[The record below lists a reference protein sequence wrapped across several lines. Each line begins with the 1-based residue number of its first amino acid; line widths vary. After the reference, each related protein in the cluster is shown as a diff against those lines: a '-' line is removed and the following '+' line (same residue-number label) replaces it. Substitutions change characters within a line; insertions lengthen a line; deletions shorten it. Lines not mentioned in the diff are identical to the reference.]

1 MSTQNAPQEIV
12 ERALASSS
20 SLGCV
25 VIARSRSVA
34 NLRWARNTL
43 TTNGETVADSVSV
56 IALVA
61 VEGGVAAGSV
71 TASSPTL
78 DSVPGLVR
86 AAEAAAV
93 AAGPAE
99 DAAELATGLEA
110 SSDWALAPAVSTS
123 SAFTELAPALGEVF
137 GAARADGIEHF
148 GYAEESAETVYL
160 GTSTGTRLRF
170 TGTEGR
176 LELTAKSHERTRS
189 AWAGRAGRS
198 LAGLDPLGADAELRR
213 GLDWQARRV
222 DVEPGRHPA
231 LLTPS
236 AVADLVVDL
245 YWSSIGRSA
254 HEGRS
259 VWSKAGGGTRIGEL
273 VVDPRVQ
280 LYSDPALAGL
290 EATPF
295 VTAVGSSAAGSV
307 FDNGLPTGRVDW
319 LRDGVLTGLITTRH
333 TAAEAGLEFNPGVE
347 NLRLDVDGA
356 QGGLDDLIARTQNGL
371 LVTCLWYNRVVDPQT
386 LLLTGLTRDGVY
398 VVENGEVVGAATNF
412 RFNDSPV
419 GVLGRIE
426 DAGSTTPTL
435 AREMGD
441 YFNRAAMPP
450 LLVRDFNFSTVS
462 QAS

>member
-1 MSTQNAPQEIV
+1 MSTQTTPQEIV
-12 ERALASSS
+12 ERALASST

-61 VEGGVAAGSV
+61 VDGGVAAGSV
-71 TASSPTL
+71 TASAPTL
-78 DSVPGLVR
+78 ESVADLVR

-93 AAGPAE
+93 QAGPAE
-99 DAAELATGLEA
+99 DAADLADGIAA
-110 SSDWALAPAVSTS
+110 SPDWSAPPAVSTS
-123 SAFTELAPALGEVF
+123 ASFTVVAPALGEVF

-148 GYAEESAETVYL
+148 GYAEESAVTTYL
-160 GTSTGTRLRF
+160 GTSSGTRLRF

-176 LELTAKSHERTRS
+176 LELTAKSHERSRS
-189 AWAGRAGRS
+189 AWAGRAGRT
-198 LAGLDPLGADAELRR
+198 LAGLDPHGADAELRR
-213 GLDWQARRV
+213 GLEWQGRRL
-222 DVEPGRHPA
+222 DVAPGRHPA

-236 AVADLVVDL
+236 AVADLVIDL
-245 YWSSIGRSA
+245 YWSSVGRSA
-254 HEGRS
+254 AEGRS

-273 VVDPRVQ
+273 VADPRVH
-280 LYSDPALAGL
+280 LFSDPSLPGL
-290 EATPF
+290 EATSF

-307 FDNGLPTGRVDW
+307 FDNGLPTARVDW
-319 LRDGVLTGLITTRH
+319 LRDGVLSNLITTRH
-333 TAAEAGLEFNPGVE
+333 TAAEAGLEFRPGVE
-347 NLRLDVDGA
+347 NLQLDVAGA
-356 QGGLDDLIARTQNGL
+356 HGDLDDLVARTDDGL

-398 VVENGEVVGAATNF
+398 VVKGGEVVGAATNF

-419 GVLGRIE
+419 GILGRIE
-426 DAGSTTPTL
+426 DAGITTPTL

-450 LLVRDFNFSTVS
+450 LLVKDFNFSTVS

>member
-1 MSTQNAPQEIV
+1 MTTPQEIV
-12 ERALASSS
+12 ERALEASS

-71 TASSPTL
+71 TASAPTAE
-78 DSVPGLVR
+78 SVVELVR
-86 AAEAAAV
+86 AAEAAALESG
-93 AAGPAE
+93 AAE
-99 DAAELATGLEA
+99 DARDLPAEIPT
-110 SSDWALAPAVSTS
+110 SPDWSDVPRLVTS
-123 SAFTELAPALGEVF
+123 SAFVDVAPALGDVF
-137 GAARADGIEHF
+137 AGARADGIEHF
-148 GYAEESAETVYL
+148 GYAEESAVTTYL

-176 LELTAKSHERTRS
+176 LELTAKSHGRTRS
-189 AWAGRAGRS
+189 AWAGRAGRT
-198 LAGLDPLGADAELRR
+198 LGGLDPHEADAELRR
-213 GLDWQARRV
+213 GLGWQANA
-222 DVEPGRHPA
+222 VEIAPGRHTA
-231 LLTPS
+231 LLSPS
-236 AVADLVVDL
+236 AAADLVIDL
-245 YWSSIGRSA
+245 YWSSVARDA

-259 VWSKAGGGTRIGEL
+259 VWSKPGGGTRVGEV
-273 VVDPRVQ
+273 VVDPRVH
-280 LYSDPALAGL
+280 LHSDPQAPGL
-290 EATPF
+290 EGGDF
-295 VTAVGSSAAGSV
+295 VAVTGSSSSGSV
-307 FDNGLPTGRVDW
+307 FDNGLPLGPVDW
-319 LRDGVLTGLITTRH
+319 ISDGVLQRLISTRH
-333 TAAEAGLEFNPGVE
+333 TAELTGLPFSPGVE
-347 NLRLDVDGA
+347 NLRLDVE
-356 QGGLDDLIARTQNGL
+356 GGHGSLEDVIARTDDGL

-398 VVENGEVVGAATNF
+398 VVRGGEVVGAATNF

-419 GVLGRIE
+419 GVLGRIL
-426 DAGSTTPTL
+426 DAGSTVPTL

-441 YFNRAAMPP
+441 YFNRAALPP

>member
-1 MSTQNAPQEIV
+1 MSTPQEIV
-12 ERALASSS
+12 EAALAASD

-34 NLRWARNTL
+34 NLRWARSTL
-43 TTNGETVADSVSV
+43 TTNGETVAESVSV
-56 IALVA
+56 IALVS

-71 TASSPTL
+71 TASAPTVE
-78 DSVPGLVR
+78 SVAELVR

-93 AAGPAE
+93 QAGPAE
-99 DAAELATGLEA
+99 DAADLAAGIGAAPDWDAAPELATSA
-110 SSDWALAPAVSTS
+110 S
-123 SAFTELAPALGEVF
+123 FTDLAPALGDVF

-148 GYAEESAETVYL
+148 GYAEESAVTTYL

-176 LELTAKSHERTRS
+176 LELTAKSHDRSRS
-189 AWAGRAGRS
+189 AWAGRAGRT
-198 LAGLDPLGADAELRR
+198 LVGLDPHGADAELRR
-213 GLDWQARRV
+213 GLGWQAHRV
-222 DVEPGRHPA
+222 DVAPGRHPA

-236 AVADLVVDL
+236 AVADLVIDL
-245 YWSSIGRSA
+245 YWSSVARDA

-259 VWSKAGGGTRIGEL
+259 VWSKAGGGTRIGE
-273 VVDPRVQ
+273 VVADPRVH
-280 LYSDPALAGL
+280 LFSDPSLPGL
-290 EATPF
+290 EAMPF
-295 VTAVGSSAAGSV
+295 VSVVGSSSAGSV
-307 FDNGLPTGRVDW
+307 FDNGLPSGAVDW
-319 LRDGVLTGLITTRH
+319 IRDGVLAHLISTRH
-333 TAAEAGLEFNPGVE
+333 TAREAGLEFCPGVE
-347 NLRLDVDGA
+347 NLRLDVAGA
-356 QGGLDDLIARTQNGL
+356 EGSLDDLVARTDDGL

-398 VVENGEVVGAATNF
+398 VVKGGEVVGAATNF

-419 GVLGRIE
+419 DVLSRIA
-426 DAGSTTPTL
+426 DAGATTPTL

>member
-1 MSTQNAPQEIV
+1 MSTPQEIV
-12 ERALASSS
+12 EAALAASR

-34 NLRWARNTL
+34 NLRWARSTL
-43 TTNGETVADSVSV
+43 TTNGETVAESVSV
-56 IALVA
+56 IALVS

-71 TASSPTL
+71 TASSPPAE
-78 DSVPGLVR
+78 SVAELVA

-93 AAGPAE
+93 QAGPAE
-99 DAAELATGLEA
+99 DAADLAAGIGA
-110 SSDWALAPAVSTS
+110 SSDWDAAPQLATS
-123 SAFTELAPALGEVF
+123 ASFTDLAPALGDVF

-148 GYAEESAETVYL
+148 GYAEESAVTTYL

-176 LELTAKSHERTRS
+176 LELTAKSHDRSRS
-189 AWAGRAGRS
+189 AWAGRAGRT
-198 LAGLDPLGADAELRR
+198 LVGLDPHDADAELRR
-213 GLDWQARRV
+213 GLGWQANRI
-222 DVEPGRHPA
+222 DVAPGRHAA

-245 YWSSIGRSA
+245 YWSSVARDA

-259 VWSKAGGGTRIGEL
+259 VWSRAGGGTRIGET
-273 VVDPRVQ
+273 VADPRVR
-280 LYSDPALAGL
+280 LVSDPALPGL
-290 EATPF
+290 EAMPF
-295 VTAVGSSAAGSV
+295 VSVVGSSSAGSV
-307 FDNGLPTGRVDW
+307 FDNGLPVGAVDW
-319 LRDGVLTGLITTRH
+319 IRDGVLTHLISTRH
-333 TAAEAGLEFNPGVE
+333 TAREAGLDFCPGVE
-347 NLRLDVDGA
+347 NLRLDVAGA
-356 QGGLDDLIARTQNGL
+356 EGSLDDLVARTDDGL

-398 VVENGEVVGAATNF
+398 VVRGGEVVGAATNF

-419 GVLGRIE
+419 DVLSRIA
-426 DAGSTTPTL
+426 DAGTTTPTL

-450 LLVRDFNFSTVS
+450 LLIRDFNFSTVS